1 MDKTEPFK
9 VDEEHLKINLIALTV
24 YSGIAKKMAKEA
36 AELGNE
42 IASASWYGCEARANN
57 LIEGY
62 KELYDSFK
70 GLPGEFI
77 GVVTKDV

>member
-24 YSGIAKKMAKEA
+24 YSTMTAMKCKEA
-36 AELGNE
+36 AELGND
-42 IASASWYGCEARANN
+42 IAATSWRACGERANN
-57 LIEGY
+57 LIDGY